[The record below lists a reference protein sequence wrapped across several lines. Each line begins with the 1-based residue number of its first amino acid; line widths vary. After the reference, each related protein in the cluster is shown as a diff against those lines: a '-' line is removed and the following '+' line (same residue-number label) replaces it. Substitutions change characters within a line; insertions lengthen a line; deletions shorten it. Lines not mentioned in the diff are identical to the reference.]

1 MPMLYYT
8 GLLFLIIGVSIDGFG
23 AGMSYGLRKVHIP
36 YSAVA
41 IIMLCSGFIVYLS
54 MTIGTLLKSIITPEI
69 TGSIGGIILFCI
81 GLYCLFNV
89 TRAEHE
95 APAKKAPADETW
107 NHVKTVMKE
116 PRRADLDQS
125 GSISAMEATLL
136 GFALAVDAFGAGL
149 GAAMLGYEPLLTA
162 ASIALM
168 SGIFVLCGVR
178 MGVFLARKK
187 WTQKLTL
194 LPPFLLMLL
203 GILNMI

>member
-1 MPMLYYT
+1 MLYYT

>member
-1 MPMLYYT
+1 MDADA
-8 GLLFLIIGVSIDGFG
+8 LLHRITFLIIGVSIDGFG

-178 MGVFLARKK
+178 MGVFLARKNGHK
-187 WTQKLTL
+187 
-194 LPPFLLMLL
+194 
-203 GILNMI
+203 N